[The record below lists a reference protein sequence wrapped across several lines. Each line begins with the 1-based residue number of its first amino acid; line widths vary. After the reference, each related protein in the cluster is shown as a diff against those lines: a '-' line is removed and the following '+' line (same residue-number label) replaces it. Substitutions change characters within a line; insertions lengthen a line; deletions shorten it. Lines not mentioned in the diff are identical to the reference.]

1 MAGSD
6 ILDVVMYNIYGESA
20 APASVRTRA
29 AKELYDCLIK
39 IQKAREWW
47 FSRMTEMAGFSAG
60 GSVPI
65 TTITAHLET
74 ITKVFLVVDSKN
86 VPLQRIEQDFAD
98 QENFQ
103 SGPPAYY
110 TEDVNKEHLGLYPIP
125 EANGSINIVYRKNYF
140 PDIVTTLQEAIE
152 AYSAAPLN
160 ILQGYLEAIT
170 TARVCTIL
178 DYPEKA
184 TTFSDIA
191 LKELDILIAQNADY
205 NKQGFTFQYNGV

>member
-6 ILDVVMYNIYGESA
+6 ILDVVMYNIYGEST

-29 AKELYDCLIK
+29 AKELYDCLVK

-47 FSRMTEMAGFSAG
+47 FSRMNEMVIFSAG
-60 GSVPI
+60 GSAPI
-65 TTITAHLET
+65 STIAPHIET
-74 ITKVFLVVDSKN
+74 IMKVFLVVDSNN
-86 VPLQRIEQDFAD
+86 VPLQRIELDYAEQA
-98 QENFQ
+98 NFQ
-103 SGPPAYY
+103 SGSPAYF
-110 TEDVNKEHLGLYPIP
+110 TEDVNKQYLGLYPIP
-125 EANGSINIVYRKNYF
+125 EANGSLNIVYRKNYF

-205 NKQGFTFQYNGV
+205 NKQGFSFRYNGV